1 MDRFE
6 NHVLKASAATVVRFF
21 LGVFPV
27 RHQGS
32 LILSHDRLY
41 FDRATD
47 PPLVTSW
54 ADRPISFNRDSI
66 LDVRSELWPL
76 TFREALA
83 WFFAPWYAFT
93 RERLGANLTV
103 ATEAVNYHFRV
114 RDPDGWSKTLLT
126 WLDKR

>member
-1 MDRFE
+1 
-6 NHVLKASAATVVRFF
+6 
-21 LGVFPV
+21 
-27 RHQGS
+27 
-32 LILSHDRLY
+32 
-41 FDRATD
+41 
-47 PPLVTSW
+47 
-54 ADRPISFNRDSI
+54 
-66 LDVRSELWPL
+66 L